1 MTTTLLKKEIVKAIN
16 DTNDELFLQAIYTIL
31 NTHNLASDYELTEE
45 DKNILN
51 ERKAH
56 YKSGKA
62 KTYTVAEVRKKVLKS
77 LSK

>member
-1 MTTTLLKKEIVKAIN
+1 MTTTVLKKEIVKAIN
-16 DTNDELFLQAIYTIL
+16 DINDESFLQAVYTIL
-31 NTHNLASDYELTEE
+31 NTHNNGYEYELTDE